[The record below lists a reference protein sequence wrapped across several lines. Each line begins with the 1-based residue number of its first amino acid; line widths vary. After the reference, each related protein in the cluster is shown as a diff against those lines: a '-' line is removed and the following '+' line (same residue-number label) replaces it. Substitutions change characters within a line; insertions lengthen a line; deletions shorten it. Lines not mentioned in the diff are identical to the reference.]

1 MKRFALVLIIA
12 TLFNSVC
19 LFAQSKYTYSQQPL
33 SIMGFDKN
41 STRMEIEA
49 TLQNLNIEY
58 EKYFPDP
65 ENEIAEIML
74 NTFGGG
80 ATKVYEVEWNNMFFD
95 KVYFIYN
102 SKGILSKIEMYP
114 EIDATFVE
122 IKKLFNEVTAN
133 CPKRKTVSFH
143 LGMTDDDG
151 DLISILIKNGSNE
164 NESAVLTLT
173 EPYVYEFYFN
183 GGQLKDYTELSEW

>member
-19 LFAQSKYTYSQQPL
+19 LFAQSNNTYSQQPL

-95 KVYFIYN
+95 KVYFLYN
-102 SKGILSKIEMYP
+102 SKGMLSKIEMYP

-122 IKKLFNEVTAN
+122 IKKLFNKVTAN
-133 CPKRKTVSFH
+133 CPKRKTASFH

-151 DLISILIKNGSNE
+151 DFISILIKNGSNE